1 MALIKCPECN
11 HDVSSTAPTC
21 PHCGYQLKKPSTS
34 FTNNHN
40 YQNRSNRLI
49 EKEHDR
55 KYKEMIA
62 GGIIALIAGP
72 CFLFFL
78 KHPVARSNGELFGT
92 IIGACIGFVI
102 GGIILLAVG
111 IHRLNE

>member
-1 MALIKCPECN
+1 M
-11 HDVSSTAPTC
+11 V
-21 PHCGYQLKKPSTS
+21 
-34 FTNNHN
+34 
-40 YQNRSNRLI
+40 

-62 GGIIALIAGP
+62 GGIICLICAI

-78 KHPVARSNGELFGT
+78 GHPAVKNNGEVLGT
-92 IIGACIGFVI
+92 IIGAVIGIVI

-111 IHRLNE
+111 IHRLHE

>member
-1 MALIKCPECN
+1 MALIKCPECGK
-11 HDVSSTAPTC
+11 DVSDSAPTC
-21 PHCGYQLKKPSTS
+21 PHCGYQLKKTTSSYSPSY
-34 FTNNHN
+34 TNST
-40 YQNRSNRLI
+40 RGNRLY

-55 KYKEMIA
+55 KYKEMIGA
-62 GGIIALIAGP
+62 GIFALIAGP

-78 KHPVARSNGELFGT
+78 GNPAVKHNGELFGT
-92 IIGACIGFVI
+92 IIGACIGLVI